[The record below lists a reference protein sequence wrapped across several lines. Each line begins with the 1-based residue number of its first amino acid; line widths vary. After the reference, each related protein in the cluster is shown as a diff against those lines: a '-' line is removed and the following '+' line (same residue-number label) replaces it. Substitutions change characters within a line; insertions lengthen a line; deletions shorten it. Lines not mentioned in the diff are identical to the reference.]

1 MTYPKALLLVAA
13 VSLASCASRPE
24 NVIAPVAASAPGAS
38 SVDLLVATTRR
49 SVDAPGELYS
59 GERGGELS
67 FSNIVVSI
75 PPDNLR
81 KAGEVQWPSNVPGDP
96 ATDFVATRV
105 SRLGAANAREWIRT
119 HVAAN
124 RKRHVLVFVH
134 GFNNR
139 FDDAV
144 FRFAQIVHNSGAAVT
159 PVLFTWPSRGS
170 MFAYGYDHESAM
182 LSRDELEE
190 LLNMLAK
197 DPAVGEIDILAHSM
211 GTWLVMETLR
221 QMAIR
226 DRHIPAK
233 IDDVILASPDI
244 DVDVFE
250 NELADMRKKAP
261 KITLFVSREDR
272 ALAASRWVWGSDGRL
287 GALDPQAEPYKTRLS
302 AEHVSVVD
310 LSEHEAGD
318 TFSHNKFADRP
329 EVVRLLGQRL
339 ENGQALGDF
348 REGIVDRVVGATAGE
363 VSEVETALE
372 KAESTGDAGSGAR

>member
-1 MTYPKALLLVAA
+1 
-13 VSLASCASRPE
+13 
-24 NVIAPVAASAPGAS
+24 
-38 SVDLLVATTRR
+38 
-49 SVDAPGELYS
+49 
-59 GERGGELS
+59 
-67 FSNIVVSI
+67 
-75 PPDNLR
+75 
-81 KAGEVQWPSNVPGDP
+81 
-96 ATDFVATRV
+96 
-105 SRLGAANAREWIRT
+105 
-119 HVAAN
+119 
-124 RKRHVLVFVH
+124 
-134 GFNNR
+134 
-139 FDDAV
+139 
-144 FRFAQIVHNSGAAVT
+144 
-159 PVLFTWPSRGS
+159 
-170 MFAYGYDHESAM
+170 M

-272 ALAASRWVWGSDGRL
+272 ALAASRWVWGSDGRR